1 MSTRRNSKA
10 NKNQP
15 TMHDVARVAGVSQM
29 TVSRVMRGA
38 GYISRTVREQVNNA
52 AREIGYVHNRLAGGI
67 SSYDNPLVGV
77 VLPTLQ
83 NRVFT
88 EVLSGINET
97 LNTAGLRP
105 VFGVSEYSQSAEE
118 ELVFDLLSWRPRGLI
133 LPGLEHNESVR
144 RIVEQTGVRVA
155 EIMDVDGEPM
165 TASFGVSHVDAGRE
179 MATHLLERGYKT
191 FGYIASQG
199 GHDLRATKRFEAFAS
214 RVRDAGGQLIA
225 QRMSNEPSSMV
236 AGRQLTME
244 VLAHPDRPD
253 AIYYANDDLAAGGLM
268 HCLSHG
274 VDVPGQVAIAG
285 FNGLGFLSALPM
297 KITTTQTPRY
307 EIGVSAAEW
316 ISTPLDTPAEKLIEK
331 LDTEILFGETT

>member
-1 MSTRRNSKA
+1 
-10 NKNQP
+10 
-15 TMHDVARVAGVSQM
+15 MHDVARVAGVSQM

-38 GYISRTVREQVNNA
+38 GYISRAVREQVNNA

-88 EVLSGINET
+88 EVLSGISDT

-133 LPGLEHNESVR
+133 LPGLEHSESVR

-155 EIMDVDGEPM
+155 EIMDTDGEPM

-179 MATHLLERGYKT
+179 MATHLLERGYRS

-214 RVRDAGGQLIA
+214 RIRDGGGQLIA
-225 QRMSNEPSSMV
+225 QRRSNDPSSMV

-244 VLAHPDRPD
+244 VLAHSDPPD

-268 HCLSHG
+268 HCLANG
-274 VDVPGQVAIAG
+274 VDIPGQVAIA
-285 FNGLGFLSALPM
+285 SP
-297 KITTTQTPRY
+297 I
-307 EIGVSAAEW
+307 
-316 ISTPLDTPAEKLIEK
+316 
-331 LDTEILFGETT
+331 